1 MVVVETAEGRVVR
14 RDDGFTL
21 IELMVVITIMAILVV
36 IAIPSF
42 LNFRRTAQDRD
53 AQSTLANAEKMV
65 AVIGVEND
73 GMPANAVL
81 LTLLTDIDGTFTWTV
96 TLDPSTGPRVVSI
109 EEDEGTE
116 VAMAVRS
123 VSGACFYLRA
133 RTTGPSERHRDD
145 AAADCVGVD
154 FVDGVGS
161 GW

>member
-1 MVVVETAEGRVVR
+1 MRT
-14 RDDGFTL
+14 RDGGFTL
-21 IELMVVITIMAILVV
+21 TELMMVIAIMALLVV

-42 LNFRRTAQDRD
+42 LSFRHTAQDRD
-53 AQSTLANAEKMV
+53 AQSTLVNAEKMV
-65 AVIGVEND
+65 SVVGLEHD
-73 GMPANAVL
+73 GMPSNAQL
-81 LTLLTDIDGTFTWTV
+81 LTLLAGIDGTFTWTV

-123 VSGACFYLRA
+123 KSGTCFYLRA
-133 RTTGPSERHRDD
+133 RTTGPSIKHRVD

-154 FVDGVGS
+154 FVDGGGI